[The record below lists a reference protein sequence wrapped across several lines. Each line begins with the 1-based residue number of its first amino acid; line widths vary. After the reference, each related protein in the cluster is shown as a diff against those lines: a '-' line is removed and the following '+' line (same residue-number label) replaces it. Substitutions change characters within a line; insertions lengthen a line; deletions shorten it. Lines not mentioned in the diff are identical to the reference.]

1 MPKVY
6 DDALKKLF
14 RANAQDFVSLIQP
27 GWQVE
32 ELLPTELDTE
42 HIYADGLVRC
52 RDENDQPQLAHFEY
66 QRESDERMGERLLE
80 YNIKAS
86 RTNKYLSVLSCVI
99 YLKKGEDV
107 PRSPFMQRL
116 NNGRVTTI
124 FYYVGIDLGETS
136 VEELLAKGLPGLL
149 PLLPLTDGG
158 NQHEAID
165 IMIERLIE
173 ANKTDLLWVGYVL
186 AAKVFS
192 NDKDLQWLKGRF
204 ALMND
209 FLADSPIYQ
218 EVVGEAIARGE
229 AQGLAKGME
238 KGIAQGMEKGIET
251 GKMQALTQTRREASQ
266 GLLDLVSTRFPALQ
280 TLAGQCINKVSD
292 NSALLHLLVR
302 IGIAQT
308 EEEARTELQS
318 CLDA

>member
-14 RANAQDFVSLIQP
+14 KANAQDFVSLIQK

-52 RDENDQPQLAHFEY
+52 IDEKGQAQLAHFEY
-66 QRESDERMGERLLE
+66 QRENDERMGERLLE

-86 RTNKYLSVLSCVI
+86 RMNKYLPVLSCVI
-99 YLKKGEDV
+99 YLKKEEGA
-107 PRSPFMQRL
+107 PRSPLVSKL
-116 NNGRVTTI
+116 NNGRVTNI
-124 FYYVGIDLGETS
+124 FFYVSINLGETT

-149 PLLPLTDGG
+149 PLLPLAEGG
-158 NQHEAID
+158 NRHEAID
-165 IMIERLIE
+165 IMIEGLTE
-173 ANKTDLLWVGYVL
+173 AGKTDLLWVGYVL

-209 FLADSPIYQ
+209 FLWDSPIYQ
-218 EVVGEAIARGE
+218 EIVGEAM
-229 AQGLAKGME
+229 AKGKAE
-238 KGIAQGMEKGIET
+238 GREEGIET

-266 GLLDLVSTRFPALQ
+266 GLLDLVDARFPTLR
-280 TLAGQCINKVSD
+280 TLARQCVHNISD
-292 NSALLHLLVR
+292 NSVLLHLLVK

-308 EEEARTELQS
+308 EQEARAELQA
-318 CLDA
+318 CLGA